1 MENKFQFLECEGLQ
15 IGAFIESRSLEEHST
30 YQPVS
35 ILFYVKKGKQHIRMD
50 NELHT
55 ISKNQFCLLRKHTK
69 GSVFKSW
76 TKKEE
81 CAIVYAFILQD
92 QFIKEAL
99 NEFQFDQSHPPTN
112 DKVIFLPKNKI
123 LMGLFDTIVSYLTDN
138 EYIDKNLVRLKTK
151 EAILGILKFHP
162 EYYSIFTQF
171 ATYAKADLREFMEFN
186 YRYNISLKVIAEST
200 GRSLSTFNREFKSI
214 FNETPHR
221 WILKR
226 RLQEAKK
233 LLLTTEKR
241 PSEFYMDL
249 GFEDLAHFSRTFK
262 KAFGMS
268 PREFSKSPRHF

>member
-15 IGAFIESRSLEEHST
+15 IGAFLEGNSMEEHQT
-30 YQPVS
+30 YYPMNV
-35 ILFYVKKGKQHIRMD
+35 LFYVKKGKQHIRMD

-69 GSVFKSW
+69 GSIFKSW
-76 TKKEE
+76 NKAEK

-99 NEFQFDQSHPPTN
+99 NEFQFDQSHPPSN
-112 DKVIFLPKNKI
+112 NKVIFLPKNKI
-123 LMGLFDTIVSYLTDN
+123 LMGLFDTVISYLTDN
-138 EYIDKNLVRLKTK
+138 EDIDKNLVRLKTK

-162 EYYSIFTQF
+162 EYYSIFTQL
-171 ATYAKADLREFMEFN
+171 AVHSKADLREFMEYN
-186 YRYNISLKVIAEST
+186 YMYNITLKSRAEST
-200 GRSLSTFNREFKSI
+200 GRSLSSFNREFKII

-226 RLQEAKK
+226 RLKEAKR
-233 LLLTTEKR
+233 LLLTTKR
-241 PSEFYMDL
+241 KPSEIYMEL

-262 KAFGMS
+262 KEFGKS
-268 PREFSKSPRHF
+268 PREFK

>member
-1 MENKFQFLECEGLQ
+1 MENNYKILECEGVQ
-15 IGAFIESRSLEEHST
+15 IAAYLEARSEEEHPI
-30 YQPVS
+30 YFPVNV
-35 ILFYVKKGKQHIRMD
+35 LFYVKKGKQHFRID
-50 NELHT
+50 NELLT

-69 GSVFKSW
+69 GSAFKSW
-76 TKKEE
+76 NKSEE
-81 CAIVYAFILQD
+81 FAIVYAFILQD
-92 QFIKEAL
+92 QFIREAL
-99 NEFQFDQSHPPTN
+99 NEFQFDQSHYPIS

-138 EYIDKNLVRLKTK
+138 EELDKNLVRLKTK

-162 EYYSIFTQF
+162 EYYSIFTQL
-171 ATYAKADLREFMEFN
+171 ATHSKADLKEFMEFN
-186 YRYNISLKVIAEST
+186 YMINISLKTIAEST
-200 GRSLSTFNREFKSI
+200 GRSLSTFNREFKTI

-241 PSEFYMDL
+241 PSDFYMDL

-262 KAFGMS
+262 KEFGKP
-268 PREFSKSPRHF
+268 PREFR